1 MTTIDGVTSD
11 FSDTG
16 QVINT
21 GGVDKAGCA
30 GGPNESSQWTS
41 IGSQDCPGAVLSLAP
56 ASQTAA
62 IGSPASVTATL
73 TNTCGQALQGASI
86 DFAVQSGPNAGVTG
100 SATTDP
106 NGNATFTYTGS
117 ATGTDTVVS
126 STTNPAG
133 TITSNTVN
141 VVWQQRQSQLSISGA
156 GSSDFND
163 PATVAATLTDSLGPV
178 AGQNVTFT
186 LNGAESCSGTT
197 GANGVASCSLTP
209 GEAAGSYTLTATF
222 AGSASDLSATASAPF
237 TVTHEE
243 TTLTYTG
250 PAKAANGAPLTLS
263 GVLREDGT
271 TPVAGRTVSFTI
283 GSGGSAQSCSGTTN
297 ASGSASCTIAS
308 VNQPAATTSIPVVAT
323 FAGDA
328 FYLPSS
334 ASATLKFQFLTG
346 RAFGLESSGL
356 VGISPTPDTGS
367 IATASSGTFGPPCV
381 VSIGGLIR
389 ADTLCAKVVTSV
401 NRGTS
406 TASSSVQD
414 ATIGV
419 LGLPVIQVGAVQTT
433 STTTCSGSTGD
444 AVITSIS
451 VGGIP
456 VNVNLHPGPNTTIS
470 VLGVTLIF
478 NEQAP
483 VPGADQGLTV
493 NAVHIKALGL
503 LDVVLASSTSDIHNC

>member
-1 MTTIDGVTSD
+1 
-11 FSDTG
+11 
-16 QVINT
+16 
-21 GGVDKAGCA
+21 
-30 GGPNESSQWTS
+30 
-41 IGSQDCPGAVLSLAP
+41 
-56 ASQTAA
+56 
-62 IGSPASVTATL
+62 
-73 TNTCGQALQGASI
+73 
-86 DFAVQSGPNAGVTG
+86 
-100 SATTDP
+100 
-106 NGNATFTYTGS
+106 
-117 ATGTDTVVS
+117 
-126 STTNPAG
+126 
-133 TITSNTVN
+133 
-141 VVWQQRQSQLSISGA
+141 
-156 GSSDFND
+156 
-163 PATVAATLTDSLGPV
+163 
-178 AGQNVTFT
+178 
-186 LNGAESCSGTT
+186 
-197 GANGVASCSLTP
+197 
-209 GEAAGSYTLTATF
+209 
-222 AGSASDLSATASAPF
+222 
-237 TVTHEE
+237 
-243 TTLTYTG
+243 
-250 PAKAANGAPLTLS
+250 
-263 GVLREDGT
+263 
-271 TPVAGRTVSFTI
+271 
-283 GSGGSAQSCSGTTN
+283 
-297 ASGSASCTIAS
+297 
-308 VNQPAATTSIPVVAT
+308 VNQPAATTSVPVVAT